1 MVSLPKSYKA
11 AAFNQPNTHLELI
24 DVELQHP
31 DPGHVLVKVLACGI
45 CHSDA
50 MVQAGMPHI
59 QYPRVPGHE
68 IIGTVVE
75 VGKGESTFAIG
86 DRVGA
91 GWHGGKLV
99 WYRCPSYVD

>member
-11 AAFNQPNTHLELI
+11 AVFNKPNTPLELI
-24 DVELQHP
+24 DVDLQRP
-31 DPGHVLVKVLACGI
+31 GPGHVLVKVLACGM

-50 MVQAGMPHI
+50 LVQGGMLPI

-75 VGKGESTFAIG
+75 VGEGVSTFAIG
-86 DRVGA
+86 DRVGG

-99 WYRCPSYVD
+99 